1 MLIDPKEK
9 PPLPP
14 PTPPAV
20 EMLFLSFLA
29 HFFVLPGWEN
39 RLIPSG
45 LAGD

>member
-9 PPLPP
+9 TPLPQ
-14 PTPPAV
+14 TPPAV